1 MKETIIAY
9 SRVSKSVREQLHE
22 KYNVVY
28 FRNGE
33 YLDNSRF
40 VQTLKEAIGI
50 IGLELPVTQKLLDL
64 APKLKIVSNVS
75 VGYDNLDIDALT
87 ARNIMATNTP
97 DILTDTVADAVLGIM
112 LATARRIPELNNFVK
127 NGQWKEYLQFDQFG
141 IDVHHKTVGI
151 IGMGS
156 IGEAITKRCRLG
168 FDMDVLYYNRS
179 RKPVVEEKYDAVY
192 CNLNELLNSSDFVVL
207 MVPATS
213 ETEKMIGQHAFQ
225 QMKQSSIFINGSRGK
240 NIDEQALYDALITQ
254 QIAAAGLDVFES
266 EPVDPKNPLLRLN
279 NVVTLP
285 HIGAAT
291 VENELAMSTLA
302 AQNLNIG
309 IEGKRPT
316 HLINPAVFNIDFP
329 KK

>member
-127 NGQWKEYLQFDQFG
+127 NGQ
-141 IDVHHKTVGI
+141 
-151 IGMGS
+151 
-156 IGEAITKRCRLG
+156 
-168 FDMDVLYYNRS
+168 
-179 RKPVVEEKYDAVY
+179 
-192 CNLNELLNSSDFVVL
+192 
-207 MVPATS
+207 
-213 ETEKMIGQHAFQ
+213 
-225 QMKQSSIFINGSRGK
+225 
-240 NIDEQALYDALITQ
+240 
-254 QIAAAGLDVFES
+254 
-266 EPVDPKNPLLRLN
+266 
-279 NVVTLP
+279 
-285 HIGAAT
+285 
-291 VENELAMSTLA
+291 
-302 AQNLNIG
+302 
-309 IEGKRPT
+309 
-316 HLINPAVFNIDFP
+316 
-329 KK
+329 